1 MTDNSH
7 IPQGAVTDNS
17 GETSK
22 RALILPGGGLRLSYA
37 AGALAEI
44 FAQNIQFDYMDG
56 TSGGSLNL
64 AMLLSGLTIEEICER
79 WRSFNTLMDTVSFSP
94 LWELV
99 HQKGFVAASSS
110 TALREK
116 GFPDLGIDFDKI
128 RAAVGIQATFNVGNF
143 SNKMNEVIDHTDM
156 TEDFLV
162 AGMSLPGVLPPVIIN
177 GATYLD
183 SGFIQDA
190 NLLDAIKRGANELWV
205 IWVMGNTTEYR
216 SGLLNAYVQM
226 LEMSANGA
234 LIKDIQQIN
243 EINAR
248 INKGEYV
255 YGHRQPIV
263 LHLIK
268 PTHPLPLDSALYL
281 GEVTHSELID
291 MGRSD
296 ARDYFNNFKQEGVPL
311 EPYVLK
317 MTTQNPGITF
327 KETMTG
333 GFSLAAT
340 DPAVG
345 KDQGKL
351 AGTELAMHA
360 KVVIDDIDRFIAE
373 AEHPGQL
380 TGTIDF
386 SPLGMGLVANTGVFN
401 LFNPTDDPK
410 LKLMVYELG
419 FEHQDEAYY
428 LAGKKEVRDGP
439 VFDLWSDTTTLYTQ
453 LHKGSDKSGPVVGAG
468 VLTLDVVDLIRLV
481 STITVTNADSG
492 TDKLKT
498 IGKFG
503 QFFLG
508 QLWDT
513 YAKHVM

>member
-1 MTDNSH
+1 MSENFH
-7 IPQGAVTDNS
+7 IPQGAVTDPN
-17 GETSK
+17 GGTTK

-37 AGALAEI
+37 AGAVAEI

-64 AMLLSGLTIEEICER
+64 AMLLSGLTIEEICDR
-79 WRSFNTLMDTVSFSP
+79 WRSLNILDTVSFLGLKDFLHSD
-94 LWELV
+94 
-99 HQKGFVAASSS
+99 GFVAAGDSSS
-110 TALREK
+110 FREK
-116 GFPDLGIDFDKI
+116 VFPHLGINFDKI
-128 RAAVGIQATFNVGNF
+128 RATKGIQATFNVCNF
-143 SNKMNEVIDHTDM
+143 SNKMNEVIEHTAL

-162 AGMSLPGVLPPVIIN
+162 AGMSLPGVLPPVKIN

-248 INKGEYV
+248 IKMGEHV
-255 YGHRQPIV
+255 YGHQQPIT

-268 PTHPLPLDSALYL
+268 PEHPLPLDSALYL
-281 GEVTHSELID
+281 GEVTHAELID

-296 ARDYFNNFKQEGVPL
+296 ARDYFYNFKQEGVPL
-311 EPYVLK
+311 EPYILK

-327 KETMTG
+327 KETMSG

-340 DPAVG
+340 DPAIG
-345 KDQGKL
+345 RDQGKL
-351 AGTELAMHA
+351 AGTELSMHA

-386 SPLGMGLVANTGVFN
+386 SPLGMGLIADTGVFN
-401 LFNPTDDPK
+401 LFNPTNDPK

-419 FEHQDEAYY
+419 FEQQGVAYY
-428 LAGKKEVRDGP
+428 LAGKKEVRDDHM
-439 VFDLWSDTTTLYTQ
+439 FDLWPDTTTLYTQ
-453 LHKGSDKSGPVVGAG
+453 LHKGTDKSGVVVGAG
-468 VLTLDVVDLIRLV
+468 ILTLDVVDLMRLV
-481 STITVTNADSG
+481 STITVTNADSS

-513 YAKHVM
+513 YAKHTI

>member
-1 MTDNSH
+1 MSENFH
-7 IPQGAVTDNS
+7 IPQGAVSDTN
-17 GETSK
+17 GGTTK

-37 AGALAEI
+37 AGAVAEI
-44 FAQNIQFDYMDG
+44 FARNIQFDYMDG

-79 WRSFNTLMDTVSFSP
+79 WRSLNILDTVSFP
-94 LWELV
+94 GLKDFL
-99 HQKGFVAASSS
+99 HNDGFVAAGDS
-110 TALREK
+110 TSFREK
-116 GFPDLGIDFDKI
+116 VFPHLGINFDKI
-128 RAAVGIQATFNVGNF
+128 RAAKGIQATFNVGNF
-143 SNKMNEVIDHTDM
+143 SRKMNEVVEHTAIN
-156 TEDFLV
+156 EDFLI
-162 AGMSLPGVLPPVIIN
+162 AGMSLPGVLPPVIIE

-190 NLLDAIKRGANELWV
+190 NLLGAIKRGASELWV
-205 IWVMGNTTEYR
+205 IWVMGNTSEYR

-248 INKGEYV
+248 INTGEHV
-255 YGHRQPIV
+255 YGHQQPII

-268 PTHPLPLDSALYL
+268 PAHPLPLDSALYL
-281 GEVTHSELID
+281 GEVTHAELID

-311 EPYVLK
+311 EPYILK

-327 KETMTG
+327 KETMSG

-340 DPAVG
+340 DTAIG
-345 KDQGKL
+345 RDQGKF
-351 AGTELAMHA
+351 AGTELSMHA

-386 SPLGMGLVANTGVFN
+386 SPLGEGLVANTGVFN
-401 LFNPTDDPK
+401 LFNPTNDPK

-419 FEHQDEAYY
+419 FEHQGVAYY
-428 LAGKKEVRDGP
+428 LAGKKEVRNDHM
-439 VFDLWSDTTTLYTQ
+439 FDLWSDTTTLYTQ
-453 LHKGSDKSGPVVGAG
+453 LHKGTDKSGAVVGAG
-468 VLTLDVVDLIRLV
+468 ILTLDVVDLMRLV
-481 STITVTNADSG
+481 STITVINADSS

-513 YAKHVM
+513 YAKHAI